1 MEVAIRKATHQDRE
15 ALCEIHV
22 SSIREL
28 GKSHYSEAEVDAWS
42 GGRAPARYEGH
53 ISERHVIVAQIRS
66 VPVGFGTLDLTTG
79 EILQLYVR
87 PEYARKRIGILILDV
102 LLCVAR
108 AAGLREVHCKS
119 SLNARDFYVD
129 AGFQPGQKC
138 KHRFRDGGEVDC
150 IPMKK
155 LLERNNAEQEDALDG
170 YSAGTPECR

>member
-28 GKSHYSEAEVDAWS
+28 GKSHNSETEVDARS
-42 GGRAPARYEGH
+42 KGRTPAHFGGH
-53 ISERHVIVAQIRS
+53 ISERHVIVAQNIS
-66 VPVGFGTLDLTTG
+66 MPVGFGTLDLTTG

-87 PEYARKRIGILILDV
+87 PEYARKRIGTLILDE

-108 AAGLREVHCKS
+108 AAGLREVHCIS
-119 SLNARDFYVD
+119 SLNARDFYVA
-129 AGFQPGQKC
+129 AGFQPGQNC

-150 IPMKK
+150 VPMMK
-155 LLERNNAEQEDALDG
+155 LLERNNAEQEDAPDG
-170 YSAGTPECR
+170 YSAGAR